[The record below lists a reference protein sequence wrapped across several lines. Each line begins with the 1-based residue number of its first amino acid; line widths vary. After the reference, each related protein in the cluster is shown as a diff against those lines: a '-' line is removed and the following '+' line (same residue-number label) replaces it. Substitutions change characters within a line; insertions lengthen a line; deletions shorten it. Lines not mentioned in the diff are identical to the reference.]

1 MLNLVKV
8 LQQHL
13 QRNPYPPQQ
22 DRRMC
27 LVLQSELST
36 GSPLFILGERSGAFC
51 KYPHDVICDCP
62 DTNKKYMNINQ
73 LDGNDS
79 ISDSFYATDED
90 ESLDDSNDSPN
101 ESYSEY
107 EERYIEVIA
116 NIPFMHKTLIDD
128 CPPW

>member
-1 MLNLVKV
+1 MQRVPEILNLVKV

-13 QRNPYPPQQ
+13 QMTPYPPQQ

-27 LVLQSELST
+27 LALQSKHST

-51 KYPHDVICDCP
+51 KYPHDVICDCS
-62 DTNKKYMNINQ
+62 DTNHESLNINQ

-79 ISDSFYATDED
+79 VSDSSSTIDDFEPFYATD

-101 ESYSEY
+101 ESYSDYKE
-107 EERYIEVIA
+107 
-116 NIPFMHKTLIDD
+116 
-128 CPPW
+128 